1 MALHHRTHP
10 VYVEDCLPCKWVTVK
25 VAPSIASSTAGGAH
39 AARSAAMEKQWDRDG
54 EAYVRL
60 RRDGLQP
67 ADLDGAAAWEKSDAS
82 KFEIEAGRR
91 FPGLTDSKITEAA
104 EVTAALT
111 PAIDPIPAAA

>member
-10 VYVEDCLPCKWVTVK
+10 EYVEGCLPCKWVTVK

-39 AARSAAMEKQWDRDG
+39 AARTAATEKQWDRDG

-60 RRDGLQP
+60 RRDGLMP

-91 FPGLTDSKITEAA
+91 FPGLTDSKLTEAT
-104 EVTAALT
+104 EVSALVQ
-111 PAIDPIPAAA
+111 PAPAPMPAAA